1 MEPLLGGRLASLPDY
16 IVKQMQEREPETP
29 VARWAFRYAGTPE
42 GILTVLSGMTY
53 MEHLEQNVATYSPLR
68 PITAEED
75 AFLMKVAEEF
85 VELKTV
91 PCTSC
96 NYCMPC
102 PYGLNIPVIFSYYNA
117 CITEGKMP
125 AGNTEAREYQEAR
138 KRFLIGYDRNVPS
151 LRQASHCI
159 GCNQCVEHCPQKINI
174 PEELHRID
182 DYVEQLKLQ

>member
-1 MEPLLGGRLASLPDY
+1 
-16 IVKQMQEREPETP
+16 
-29 VARWAFRYAGTPE
+29 
-42 GILTVLSGMTY
+42 MTY

-68 PITAEED
+68 PITTEED

>member
-1 MEPLLGGRLASLPDY
+1 
-16 IVKQMQEREPETP
+16 
-29 VARWAFRYAGTPE
+29 
-42 GILTVLSGMTY
+42 
-53 MEHLEQNVATYSPLR
+53 
-68 PITAEED
+68 
-75 AFLMKVAEEF
+75 MKVAEEF

-102 PYGLNIPVIFSYYNA
+102 PYGLNIPVIFSYYND
-117 CITEGKMP
+117 CITAGKMP
-125 AGNTEAREYQEAR
+125 AGNHDAREYQEAR

-182 DYVEQLKLQ
+182 DYVEQLKRM